1 MSSNHSNLFSQLK
14 AVIFDYGEVLCH
26 RPKPEEITRLAES
39 FGVTVESLP
48 EIWERNRGAYD
59 RGDLAP
65 EAYWSMLAADA
76 GNAIGPGELEKICK
90 LDLEMWSN
98 INSEMVDWAHRLRE
112 SGLKVGLLSNMH
124 STMVTHCRSQFDW
137 IKLFDFVTFSAE
149 VRMIKPHHDIYEH
162 TLRGLNVAASEAL
175 FLDDRDVNIQAARA
189 LGIHAIRVQSMEQ
202 LRGDLQKAGFEIL
215 P

>member
-1 MSSNHSNLFSQLK
+1 MPTHHSSLFSQLK

-26 RPKPEEITRLAES
+26 RPKPEETARLAEW
-39 FGVTVESLP
+39 FGVTVKSLP

-59 RGDLAP
+59 RGDLTP
-65 EAYWSMLAADA
+65 EAYWAMLAADA
-76 GNAIGPGELEKICK
+76 GNAIGPEELKEVCK
-90 LDLEMWSN
+90 LDLDMWSN

-112 SGLKVGLLSNMH
+112 SGVKVGLLSNMH
-124 STMVTHCRSQFDW
+124 STMVTHCRAQFDW

-149 VRMIKPHHDIYEH
+149 VRMIKPYSDIYEH

-202 LRGDLQKAGFEIL
+202 LRIDLQKAGFLIL